1 MTKKVNKT
9 DLEKYRVPFSSLRSE
24 CDEHIFPFERSS
36 ELPNY
41 TDEMIGQ
48 KRAVDAMEFG
58 LNVEQSGY
66 NLFVAGPI
74 GTGKLTFTKTRVSQL
89 AKNQP
94 VPEDWCYV
102 YNFENPDSP
111 SAISLPA
118 GMGIDFQQQINRLL
132 KNIEQEIIQ
141 VFSNDDFEKRKRKII
156 EEYEKQGKAFWNE
169 LERFAAE
176 LSFKVER
183 TQTGIQSYP
192 IIDGKPLG
200 TNEFNQLSEEEKKKI
215 TEKGKQVQEKIR
227 ETVSYIHKIEDKV
240 RKSIDLFAKQSVSYA
255 IEGYFQPL
263 YEKYAEFP
271 KVVEY
276 LKHYF
281 QDVVE
286 HFTLFIDDND
296 SIDPSFPILFPKN
309 KKVELTRYT
318 VNLFINNKQ
327 LKGAPV
333 VYETNPTFQN
343 LFGKI
348 EYKGAFGSY
357 ITDFTQIKP
366 GALQRANGGYLI
378 LQATEL
384 LQQPNSWS
392 LLKRMLQMKRVQI
405 ENPFEDRLV
414 FPTSSM
420 KPEPIPLNVKVILIG
435 SYTIYELLARYDEE
449 FHKLFKVKVEF
460 DTEMDKSKENQLK
473 MANFVKKFAEKE
485 GLLPFHRRAI
495 AKIVDYSSRL
505 VDDQEKLSTRFQDIT
520 KILVESNYWA
530 KKLGADCVED
540 THVYKALQEEK
551 SRNNRIAE
559 KFLEMIRKG
568 TIMVEVTGER
578 VGQINGLAVMGTRD
592 YLFGIPSKITAQT
605 YVGKSGI
612 VNIERETSLSGQ
624 IHHKGLL
631 ILIGY
636 LSGTFAK
643 NRPLPLSASITF
655 EQTYSIVDG
664 DSASSTELY
673 VLLSSLANVPIKQ
686 GIAVTGSVNQW
697 GEVQPIGGVNE
708 KIEGFYN
715 VCKEKGLTGEQGVI
729 IPKQNIKNLMLD
741 EEVVE
746 AVQAGKFHIWAVENI
761 AEGIEI
767 LTGMKAGNIPNEKGE
782 FPEGTVF
789 HWVQKRIDEMYTYF
803 EKNQQRKVD
812 QEQRDAE
819 ERIKM

>member
-1 MTKKVNKT
+1 MADKEKEMNG
-9 DLEKYRVPFSSLRSE
+9 EKYRIPASLLRSE

-36 ELPNY
+36 ELPTY

-74 GTGKLTFTKTRVSQL
+74 GTGKLTFTKTSVSQL
-89 AKNQP
+89 AQKQS

-102 YNFENPDSP
+102 YNFENPDNP
-111 SAISLPA
+111 TAISLPA
-118 GMGIDFQQQINRLL
+118 GMGMDFQQQIHRLL
-132 KNIEQEIIQ
+132 KTIEQEIIQ
-141 VFSNDDFEKRKRKII
+141 IFSNDDFEKRKRKII
-156 EEYEKQGKAFWNE
+156 EEYEKQGKAYWNE
-169 LERFAAE
+169 LEKFATN

-183 TQTGIQSYP
+183 TETGIQSYP
-192 IIDGKPLG
+192 IVDGQPLG
-200 TNEFNQLSEEEKKKI
+200 TNEFNELTDQEKNEI
-215 TEKGKQVQEKIR
+215 AEKGKRVQEKIR
-227 ETVSYIHKIEDKV
+227 ETVSFIHKIEDKV

-255 IEGYFQPL
+255 IEGFFTPL
-263 YEKYAEFP
+263 YEKYADFP
-271 KVVEY
+271 KVIEY

-286 HFTLFIDDND
+286 HFTLFIDENEGVD
-296 SIDPSFPILFPKN
+296 SSVPALFGKG

-318 VNLFINNKQ
+318 VHLFINNKQ
-327 LKGAPV
+327 LSGAPV
-333 VYETNPTFQN
+333 IYETNPTFQN

-348 EYKGAFGSY
+348 EYKGALGSY
-357 ITDFTQIKP
+357 VTDFTQIKP
-366 GALQRANGGYLI
+366 GALHRANGGYLI

-392 LLKRMLQMKRVQI
+392 MLKRMLQMKRVQI

-420 KPEPIPLNVKVILIG
+420 KPEPIPLKVKVILIG
-435 SYTIYELLARYDEE
+435 SYTIYELLATYDDE

-460 DTEMDKSKENQLK
+460 DTEMDKTKENELK
-473 MANFVKKFAEKE
+473 MANFVKKFAERE
-485 GLLPFHRRAI
+485 RLLPFHRRAI

-505 VDDQEKLSTRFQDIT
+505 VDDQGKLSTRFQEIT
-520 KILVESNYWA
+520 NILVESNYWA
-530 KKLGADCVED
+530 KKLGATSVDD
-540 THVYKALQEEK
+540 THVYKALKEK
-551 SRNNRIAE
+551 KARNNRIAE
-559 KFLEMIRKG
+559 KFLEMIRNG

-578 VGQINGLAVMGTRD
+578 IGQINGLAVMGTRD
-592 YLFGIPSKITAQT
+592 YMFGIPSKITAQT
-605 YVGKSGI
+605 YVGRSGI
-612 VNIERETSLSGQ
+612 VNIERETALSGQ

-631 ILIGY
+631 ILTGY

-673 VLLSSLANVPIKQ
+673 VLLSSLANIPIKQ

-729 IPKQNIKNLMLD
+729 IPKQNTKNLMLD

-746 AVQAGKFHIWAVENI
+746 AVKLGKFHIWAVENI

-767 LTGMKAGNIPNEKGE
+767 LTGIQAGNIPNGKGE

-789 HWVQKRIDEMYTYF
+789 HRVQKRIDEMYAYF
-803 EKNQQRKVD
+803 EKNERKTSD
-812 QEQRDAE
+812 EQK
-819 ERIKM
+819 RIGRVEV